1 MMKNRFLA
9 MLGGVTVVLVGA
21 MVFWSAQPASAKPTI
36 TVYKTATCGCCE
48 GWIEHLRKE
57 GYEVIAEDV
66 DNLAAIKTEL
76 GVGPH
81 LSSCHTALI
90 DGYIVE
96 GHVPAADIDRLL
108 AERPEIAGLSAP
120 GMPAGSPGMKVP
132 GRPAD
137 PFDVLAFDHLGK
149 TTVYAKH

>member
-21 MVFWSAQPASAKPTI
+21 MVFWSVQPASAKPTI
-36 TVYKTATCGCCE
+36 TVYKTATCGCCG
-48 GWIEHLRKE
+48 GWIEHLEAE

-66 DNLAAIKTEL
+66 DNLAAIKAEL
-76 GVGPH
+76 GVGPY
-81 LSSCHTALI
+81 LASCHTALI

-96 GHVPAADIDRLL
+96 GHVPVEDIDRLL

-120 GMPAGSPGMKVP
+120 GMPSGSPGMAIP
-132 GRPAD
+132 GRPAE
-137 PFDVLAFDHLGK
+137 PYDVLAFDQLGN

>member
-1 MMKNRFLA
+1 MMKKRFLA

-36 TVYKTATCGCCE
+36 TVYKSATCGCCSE
-48 GWIEHLRKE
+48 WIEHLKAE
-57 GYEVIAEDV
+57 GYEVIAQDV

-76 GVGPH
+76 GIRPH

-108 AERPEIAGLSAP
+108 AERPEIAGLSVP
-120 GMPAGSPGMKVP
+120 GMPAGSPGMEIP
-132 GRPAD
+132 GSPD
-137 PFDVLAFDHLGK
+137 GPFDVLAFDQLGN

>member
-21 MVFWSAQPASAKPTI
+21 LVFWSAQPASAKPTI

-76 GVGPH
+76 GVGSH
-81 LSSCHTALI
+81 LASCHTALI

-96 GHVPAADIDRLL
+96 GHVPAEDIDRLL

>member
-9 MLGGVTVVLVGA
+9 MLGGVMVVLVGA
-21 MVFWSAQPASAKPTI
+21 LVFWSAQPASAKPTI

-76 GVGPH
+76 GVGSH
-81 LSSCHTALI
+81 LASCHTALI

-96 GHVPAADIDRLL
+96 GHVPAEDIDRLL

>member
-1 MMKNRFLA
+1 MMKKRFLA

-36 TVYKTATCGCCE
+36 TVYKSATCGCCSE
-48 GWIEHLRKE
+48 WIEHLKAE
-57 GYEVIAEDV
+57 GYEVIAQDV

-76 GVGPH
+76 GIRPH

-90 DGYIVE
+90 EGYIVE

-108 AERPEIAGLSAP
+108 AERPEIAGLSVP
-120 GMPAGSPGMKVP
+120 GMPAGSPGMEIP
-132 GRPAD
+132 GAPDA
-137 PFDVLAFDHLGK
+137 PFDVLAFDRLGK

>member
-1 MMKNRFLA
+1 MLKNRFLA
-9 MLGGVTVVLVGA
+9 MLGGLTVVLVGA
-21 MVFWSAQPASAKPTI
+21 MALWSVQPASAKPTV
-36 TVYKTATCGCCE
+36 TVYKSATCGCCVI
-48 GWIEHLRKE
+48 WIEHLREE

-66 DNLAAIKTEL
+66 DNLVAIKTEL
-76 GVGPH
+76 GLRPYLH
-81 LSSCHTALI
+81 SCHTALI

-120 GMPAGSPGMKVP
+120 GMPSGSPGMETP

-137 PFDVLAFDHLGK
+137 PYDVLAFDEFGK

>member
-1 MMKNRFLA
+1 MVKKRLLA
-9 MLGGVTVVLVGA
+9 MLGGVTVVLLGA
-21 MVFWSAQPASAKPTI
+21 MVIWSVQPASAKPTV
-36 TVYKTATCGCCE
+36 TVYKNATCGCCR

-66 DNLAAIKTEL
+66 DNLAAIKAEL
-76 GVGPH
+76 GVRSSF
-81 LSSCHTALI
+81 SSCHTALV

-120 GMPAGSPGMKVP
+120 GMPASSPGMAIP
-132 GRPAD
+132 GRPVD
-137 PFDVLAFDHLGK
+137 PFDVLAFDELGK